1 MRKMNLRR
9 KIFSPRNKTLP
20 VFLFSVLCRIVWA
33 PLLFMLPHDTFLPLA
48 VSNVCVG
55 ISDALLCIFYSK
67 LSRIKSLTIFTL
79 TLVFF
84 CCYEAY
90 STKLV
95 CGMEYVICANMSAF
109 FLFTTRNRVS
119 KKYYLVMIGLLACA
133 LSYLI
138 YVKLSSPAL
147 LTYYIPV
154 NRRLTLVSQI
164 FYMAASL
171 IFLLYASI
179 RTDDMLRKFSEKRN
193 FLHDQL
199 EYLAKHDPLTGLMD
213 RRRTLDIFAQVA
225 AHKKIDGT
233 EYAICIF
240 DIDDFKKVN
249 DTWGHGAGDFI
260 LQSFTRAI
268 WDLLPNPIKIGR
280 WGGEEFVI
288 IFPAID
294 SNTIY
299 LLEDV
304 RRQIVKH
311 PVVYEGNT
319 IPITAT
325 FGISSSRNA
334 ESPMEV
340 LNDADAMLL
349 TGKNSGKNRIVVSE
363 QF

>member
-1 MRKMNLRR
+1 
-9 KIFSPRNKTLP
+9 
-20 VFLFSVLCRIVWA
+20 
-33 PLLFMLPHDTFLPLA
+33 
-48 VSNVCVG
+48 
-55 ISDALLCIFYSK
+55 
-67 LSRIKSLTIFTL
+67 
-79 TLVFF
+79 
-84 CCYEAY
+84 
-90 STKLV
+90 
-95 CGMEYVICANMSAF
+95 
-109 FLFTTRNRVS
+109 
-119 KKYYLVMIGLLACA
+119 
-133 LSYLI
+133 
-138 YVKLSSPAL
+138 
-147 LTYYIPV
+147 
-154 NRRLTLVSQI
+154 
-164 FYMAASL
+164 
-171 IFLLYASI
+171 
-179 RTDDMLRKFSEKRN
+179 
-193 FLHDQL
+193 
-199 EYLAKHDPLTGLMD
+199 MD
-213 RRRTLDIFAQVA
+213 RRRTLDIFAEVA

-299 LLEDV
+299 LLEDI

-363 QF
+363 KF